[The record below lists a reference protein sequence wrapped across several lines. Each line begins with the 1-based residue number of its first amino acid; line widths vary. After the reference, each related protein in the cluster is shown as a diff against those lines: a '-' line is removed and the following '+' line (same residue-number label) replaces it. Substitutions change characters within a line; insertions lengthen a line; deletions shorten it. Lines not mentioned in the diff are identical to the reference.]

1 MPNEPVQCPN
11 CGSGDV
17 RQLAPDS
24 YACEHCHTE
33 FRWVDPTKRTVVHK
47 SSVCK
52 CGNIAAAFCARCQE
66 PLCDGHRCWHSP
78 NKNVPDDPSTHFC
91 DIYSDQALNMLGEY
105 GEYCGRSLLQCVE
118 RWGMIECIVELKP
131 PSNRPWGYVRARP
144 NWVLELLRNRGI
156 DPEEQSFGGFVSGGF
171 ALGSSGGF
179 ALGCVLCEKCVAAD
193 WEVWGEV
200 IKEVFTS
207 YRQRIAEGQ
216 VCALCFSDRVERR
229 CGVCGRAYCS
239 FCSQCFFMRE
249 GCLRCKTPLVHGTTP
264 AKVVK
269 TAEATLLSRLRRF
282 LRL

>member
-1 MPNEPVQCPN
+1 MNQFNVRIAGQAMFANSPLTPMRASTAIPNFG
-11 CGSGDV
+11 GSIPRRERLFTSRACASAATLLRRSVPDARSLCATGIGAGIAQT
-17 RQLAPDS
+17 RTSPTILAPI
-24 YACEHCHTE
+24 
-33 FRWVDPTKRTVVHK
+33 
-47 SSVCK
+47 SVTFIPIK
-52 CGNIAAAFCARCQE
+52 
-66 PLCDGHRCWHSP
+66 
-78 NKNVPDDPSTHFC
+78 
-91 DIYSDQALNMLGEY
+91 ALNMLGEY